1 MTEVASGR
9 AGVSSLL
16 HQIERVAKYQT
27 GNHRAALG
35 NRKTQDAMQV
45 LAKNHASYALDN
57 AGLGG
62 VGWDRLYCE
71 VTKARNDIMHTG
83 TEAVLAETR
92 TKALAAVLLDA
103 LLGAAQEDG
112 MTTIAHV
119 MVEHPVCV
127 HRWQTIADVRRTML
141 VSDFSVLPLADG
153 AKGNGRRAWLVL
165 TADDLAHWLGTDG
178 RCNVEKGKKV
188 REAKMDMNVEDAEK
202 CGLRFRC
209 ARTEPE
215 CTRVEEVWNACETL
229 GLPLLVTREP
239 ARGEGK
245 EPKIAAM
252 HLVGIVTSFDLL

>member
-1 MTEVASGR
+1 MGRLTPPAARALRADLKEALTEVASGR

-35 NRKTQDAMQV
+35 NPKTQDAMQV

-62 VGWDRLYCE
+62 VGWDRLYCA
-71 VTKARNDIMHTG
+71 VTEARNDIMHTG

-92 TKALAAVLLDA
+92 TKALAAA
-103 LLGAAQEDG
+103 IGGRTQGAPPSHA
-112 MTTIAHV
+112 
-119 MVEHPVCV
+119 
-127 HRWQTIADVRRTML
+127 R
-141 VSDFSVLPLADG
+141 
-153 AKGNGRRAWLVL
+153 
-165 TADDLAHWLGTDG
+165 
-178 RCNVEKGKKV
+178 
-188 REAKMDMNVEDAEK
+188 
-202 CGLRFRC
+202 GLRFRR

-239 ARGEGK
+239 GRGEGK
-245 EPKIAAM
+245 EPEIAM